1 MAAHRFMID
10 VAAPLLKFD
19 KLSNLQLRP
28 SALYQLVEM
37 RSRGAITE
45 ADIDVV
51 LKESAESWIG
61 TKRLQEILESLH
73 PVEAAPESTSEA
85 EPAGAI
91 ETTGG
96 ATTDEAADTAASTE
110 AAGEPNGGVGDG
122 QGEQSAETPPDTA
135 PKPKSAPSAKDHG
148 NLFGFT
154 TNVLNLKRLATGSAK
169 KYVATA
175 VQAADLETVADFVRA
190 VADLKETTHGNR
202 RFSGII
208 GRGSQGGVRGG
219 RGRVTVS
226 FDPVGDAG
234 PRQAIMHEIGNQ
246 THEQYQECHCRARR
260 QWDEN

>member
-190 VADLKETTHGNR
+190 VADLKKKQRTET
-202 RFSGII
+202 
-208 GRGSQGGVRGG
+208 GV
-219 RGRVTVS
+219 S
-226 FDPVGDAG
+226 AESS
-234 PRQAIMHEIGNQ
+234 AE
-246 THEQYQECHCRARR
+246 ARKA
-260 QWDEN
+260 EYAEAEAA